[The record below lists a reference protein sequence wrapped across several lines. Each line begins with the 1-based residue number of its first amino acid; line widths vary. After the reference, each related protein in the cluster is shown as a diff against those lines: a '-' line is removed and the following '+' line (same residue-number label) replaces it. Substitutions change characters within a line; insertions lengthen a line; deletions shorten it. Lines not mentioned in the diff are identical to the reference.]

1 MHQEW
6 IARQNR
12 VKTIEIDFNC
22 EPITG
27 NPNMIYSVFSGVV
40 EEISRENNSIVNS
53 SVIDYP
59 EEIEIFS
66 LPDERLR
73 LLMEEL
79 SNETSQSIMKC
90 ILEGNRTAGEIANIT
105 NLSISLVTYHLE
117 RLLKTGIIRISN
129 VEMNS
134 KNKATKV
141 YNSKKTTI
149 IIKLQ
154 KDFNIS
160 KIKSLFAL
168 SASIAT
174 IGIIMMIVQIV
185 DVQNQIQMVLTD
197 HDTQPVS
204 TIINYMPIILSGII
218 TTAASIIAIWL
229 KKK

>member
-1 MHQEW
+1 M
-6 IARQNR
+6 
-12 VKTIEIDFNC
+12 
-22 EPITG
+22 
-27 NPNMIYSVFSGVV
+27 V
-40 EEISRENNSIVNS
+40 EEIPSKNNSIINS
-53 SVIDYP
+53 SVIDCP

-90 ILEGNRTAGEIANIT
+90 ILEGNRTAGEIANMT
-105 NLSISLVTYHLE
+105 SLSISLVAYHLE

-149 IIKLQ
+149 VIKLQ
-154 KDFNIS
+154 KDFNIN
-160 KIKSLFAL
+160 KIKSLLAL
-168 SASIAT
+168 STSIAT
-174 IGIIMMIVQIV
+174 IGMIMMIVQFV
-185 DVQNQIQMVLTD
+185 GLQNQIQIVLTD
-197 HDTQPVS
+197 PDKQS
-204 TIINYMPIILSGII
+204 FSLIIKYIPIILSGII
-218 TTAASIIAIWL
+218 TTVATVITVWL